1 MREQAISRC
10 DTPMQDI
17 MSKHVASRDHRDGS
31 YSHLEDDDFDETK
44 LLEIWKEIVRQLA
57 SSPSDGEPENVVRAR
72 NADLAVSRSSNS
84 SLGDSDLRGYD
95 DHYLVWR
102 SQSVK
107 QDYLVGAS
115 LAFNPFAVFH
125 ANYTCKSDFAALAG
139 DWEEIRSDMVDGW
152 TALIRDDP
160 AVKRLVERSL
170 EKERATRDEP
180 AT

>member
-1 MREQAISRC
+1 L
-10 DTPMQDI
+10 
-17 MSKHVASRDHRDGS
+17 SKEEKRAAS
-31 YSHLEDDDFDETK
+31 
-44 LLEIWKEIVRQLA
+44 
-57 SSPSDGEPENVVRAR
+57 VVRAR

-84 SLGDSDLRGYD
+84 SLGDSDLREYD

-102 SQSVK
+102 SQSAK

-125 ANYTCKSDFAALAG
+125 ASYTCKSDFAALAG

-160 AVKRLVERSL
+160 VVKRLVEKSL